1 MNQLSSPWLQQTLEL
16 LASWPGVGRRTALRF
31 VLYLMRQPPEY
42 LEALAKK
49 IEGLTTAVKAC
60 RRCGHFAESDVCAL
74 CADPRRA
81 GQRLICVVEDI
92 PDLLAIENTGTY
104 KGIYHVLG
112 GCLRPAEGIG
122 PEDLRIAE
130 LEQRIRDEK
139 PAEIILALSAN
150 PEGDTTAFYLHKRLS
165 SAGVHITT
173 LARGIGFGS
182 ELQYTDDL
190 TLARSIM
197 QRVPYQPQRL

>member
-1 MNQLSSPWLQQTLEL
+1 MNSLSSQWLQQTTEL

-42 LEALAKK
+42 LKAVAQK
-49 IEGLTTAVKAC
+49 IEGLSTVVKPC
-60 RRCGHFAESDVCAL
+60 QRCGHFAEEDVCAI
-74 CADPRRA
+74 CADPRRNEQA
-81 GQRLICVVEDI
+81 LLCVVEDI
-92 PDLLAIENTGTY
+92 PDLLAIENTGSFR
-104 KGIYHVLG
+104 GVYHILG

-122 PEDLRIAE
+122 PEKLRIQE
-130 LEQRIRDEK
+130 LERRIREEK
-139 PAEIILALSAN
+139 PAEVILALSAN

-165 SAGVHITT
+165 PMGVRITT

-190 TLARSIM
+190 TLARSIL
-197 QRVPYQPQRL
+197 QRVPYQPQIS